1 MGPQDGDETDDAE
14 GGAGAENVVTS
25 QPEAAT
31 APGEKTNPVFAM
43 PPPPAYAVDIPN
55 DEKTEKTSLTS
66 ETKGDYGGTE
76 NQTQSSPSKT
86 TTAAANATPTKTE
99 TTTVTINA
107 TTTTATTTT
116 TTNASESTTIDMQS

>member
-1 MGPQDGDETDDAE
+1 MLAFQDDAE
-14 GGAGAENVVTS
+14 GAGGTENVVTS
-25 QPEAAT
+25 QPEPT
-31 APGEKTNPVFAM
+31 SGEKTNPVFAM

-76 NQTQSSPSKT
+76 NQTESSPSKT
-86 TTAAANATPTKTE
+86 ASAAANASPTKTE

-107 TTTTATTTT
+107 TTTTTTTTT
-116 TTNASESTTIDMQS
+116 TTNASESTTIDMQSV